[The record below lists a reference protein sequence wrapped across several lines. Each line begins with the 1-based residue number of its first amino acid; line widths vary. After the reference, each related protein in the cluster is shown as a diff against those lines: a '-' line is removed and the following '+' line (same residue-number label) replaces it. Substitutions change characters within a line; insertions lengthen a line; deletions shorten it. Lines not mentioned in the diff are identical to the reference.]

1 MTVKR
6 ETSLELMQRAA
17 ACIPGGVNSPVR
29 AFRSVGGEPPF
40 IARADGARLF
50 DEDGNA
56 FIDYVGSWGPM
67 ILGHNH
73 SEVRTAVERV
83 LPLGTSFGAPT
94 RLEVDMAEWLCGRL
108 DFIDMVRMVNSG
120 TEATMS
126 ALRLARGA
134 TGRDKII
141 KCAGCYHGHAD
152 SLLVEAGSGALTF
165 GTPSSPGVPS
175 SLARDT
181 LVVPY
186 NDAEA
191 LEAACRDNPGQ
202 VAAFILEPLPG
213 NMGTILPAEGY
224 LERVREITRR
234 EGVVL
239 IFDEVMSGF
248 RVALGGVIE
257 RTGVVPD
264 LVTYGK
270 IIGGGLPVGAYGG
283 RRGLME
289 QVSPSGPVYQ
299 AGTLSGNPLAMAAG
313 LAMLK
318 ILARDGDSLY
328 PRLERLTAR
337 LADGLKA
344 IADEFG
350 VPFWGNRMGSMF
362 TGFFNPGPV
371 TDYTS
376 ATKSDTQRFGRYFR
390 GMLERG
396 IYFAPSQYETG
407 FVSTAHTEA
416 DIDRTLEAAREVFRE
431 L

>member
-1 MTVKR
+1 VKR
-6 ETSLELMQRAA
+6 EISLELMRRAD

-73 SEVRTAVERV
+73 PEVRTAVEKV

-94 RLEVDMAEWLCGRL
+94 RLEVDMAEWICGRL

-175 SLARDT
+175 SLAGDT

-191 LEAACRDNPGQ
+191 LETACRDNPGQ
-202 VAAFILEPLPG
+202 VAAFIVEPLPG

-283 RRGLME
+283 RRDLME

-313 LAMLK
+313 LATLK
-318 ILARDGDSLY
+318 ILARDGESLY

-344 IADEFG
+344 IADECG

-362 TGFFNPGPV
+362 TGFFNPDPV
-371 TDYTS
+371 SDYTS
-376 ATKSDTQRFGRYFR
+376 ATRSDTERFGRYFR

-396 IYFAPSQYETG
+396 IYLAPSQYETG

-416 DIDRTLEAAREVFRE
+416 DIDRTLDAARAVFRG

>member
-1 MTVKR
+1 MKR
-6 ETSLELMQRAA
+6 EASLELMRRAA
-17 ACIPGGVNSPVR
+17 RLIPGGVNSPVR

-40 IARADGARLF
+40 IARADGARLY
-50 DEDGNA
+50 DEDGNDY
-56 FIDYVGSWGPM
+56 IDYVGSWGPM

-73 SEVRTAVERV
+73 PEVREAVEKA

-94 RLEVDMAEWLCGRL
+94 RLEVEMAEWMCGHL
-108 DFIDMVRMVNSG
+108 AFLDMVRMVNSG

-134 TGRDKII
+134 TGRDKIV

-165 GTPSSPGVPS
+165 GTPSSPGVPA
-175 SLARDT
+175 SLAGDT
-181 LVVPY
+181 LVIPF
-186 NDAEA
+186 NDAPA
-191 LEAACRDNPGQ
+191 LEEVCKANPGQ
-202 VAAFILEPLPG
+202 VAAFIVEPLPG
-213 NMGTILPAEGY
+213 NMGTIPPANGY
-224 LERVREITRR
+224 LETIRDITRR

-283 RRGLME
+283 RRDLME

-318 ILARDGDSLY
+318 VLDRDGDALY
-328 PRLERLTAR
+328 PRLDTLTAR
-337 LADGLKA
+337 LSEGLDA
-344 IADEFG
+344 VAREAG

-371 TDYTS
+371 TDYAS
-376 ATKSDTQRFGRYFR
+376 ATRSDTERFGRYFR

-396 IYFAPSQYETG
+396 IYLAPSQYETG

-416 DIDRTLEAAREVFRE
+416 DIDRTLDAAREVFRS

>member
-1 MTVKR
+1 MKR
-6 ETSLELMQRAA
+6 DKSLTLMQRAA
-17 ACIPGGVNSPVR
+17 GCIPGGVNSPVR

-40 IARADGARLF
+40 IAKADGSRLY
-50 DEDGNA
+50 DEDGNEY
-56 FIDYVGSWGPM
+56 IDYVGSWGPM

-73 SEVRTAVERV
+73 PEVRAAVEEA

-94 RLEVDMAEWLCGRL
+94 RLEVEMAEWLCGRL
-108 DFIDMVRMVNSG
+108 EFLDMVRMVNSG

-165 GTPSSPGVPS
+165 GTPSSPGVPA
-175 SLARDT
+175 SLAGDT
-181 LVVPY
+181 IVIPY
-186 NDAEA
+186 NDAAA
-191 LEAACRDNPGQ
+191 LEEACRANPGQ

-213 NMGTILPAEGY
+213 NMGTILPAPGY
-224 LERVREITRR
+224 LQKVREITLR

-257 RTGVVPD
+257 RTGVIPD

-283 RRGLME
+283 RRDLME

-318 ILARDGDSLY
+318 VLDRDRDTLY
-328 PRLERLTAR
+328 ARLESRTSK
-337 LADGLKA
+337 LADGLA
-344 IADEFG
+344 AVAGEAG
-350 VPFWGNRMGSMF
+350 VPFCGNRMGSMF

-376 ATKSDTQRFGRYFR
+376 ATKSDTAAFGRYFR
-390 GMLERG
+390 GMLDRG
-396 IYFAPSQYETG
+396 VYLAPSQYETG
-407 FVSTAHTEA
+407 FVSTAHTDA
-416 DIDRTLEAAREVFRE
+416 DIDRTLDAAREVFRN